1 MPPALFVA
9 LGASAA
15 LAAALSS
22 FTVSIALSLIV
33 GAIGRLFIKKPK
45 TQPLGFD
52 DRTLTVSN
60 AIQPRQYFY
69 GENRVGGT
77 VVFLNRSLDD
87 ADVWLVI
94 ALAGWQIEAIGDTY
108 INNTQ

>member
-33 GAIGRLFIKKPK
+33 GQVSKLFIKKPK

-60 AIQPRQYFY
+60 AIQPRQYIY

-77 VVFLNRSLDD
+77 VVFIVRSLDN
-87 ADVWLVI
+87 ADVWIVI
-94 ALAGWQIEAIGDTY
+94 ALAGHQIQKIGD
-108 INNTQ
+108 